1 MSGSTAAK
9 DVRSVLVRGAREE
22 ARLDGSSTIE
32 AEHVLLALAALEGT
46 ATARLL
52 AAAGLNRDGVR
63 AALDRE
69 WEQSLA
75 VAGVR
80 VDAGQL
86 PKATPDPTRSP
97 RIGESTVR
105 LLQRAMDAASGL
117 GGGRITAAHMLIGVL
132 DTKLGRVSRA
142 LDIAGVDRA
151 ALRGLAV
158 ESAQRGE
165 R

>member
-1 MSGSTAAK
+1 
-9 DVRSVLVRGAREE
+9 
-22 ARLDGSSTIE
+22 
-32 AEHVLLALAALEGT
+32 
-46 ATARLL
+46 LL

-86 PKATPDPTRSP
+86 PTATPDPTRSP

-132 DTKLGRVSRA
+132 DTKLGTVSRA